1 MAAELPDD
9 ATIEQVAEVFGVSD
23 RLDDLTPAAR
33 TLTKGDMVAILGVDK
48 PTAAAIQVAAGTL
61 PRPRMLALNAQSEG
75 LDLSV
80 RDIQSIQGVFSGDAF
95 PVEDRVAMLRSVA
108 TTLDDPGEAEL
119 RSLTIYLCCCPCCCA
134 TAVLEPAEQAVA

>member
-119 RSLTIYLCCCPCCCA
+119 RSLTIYLCYCPCCCA